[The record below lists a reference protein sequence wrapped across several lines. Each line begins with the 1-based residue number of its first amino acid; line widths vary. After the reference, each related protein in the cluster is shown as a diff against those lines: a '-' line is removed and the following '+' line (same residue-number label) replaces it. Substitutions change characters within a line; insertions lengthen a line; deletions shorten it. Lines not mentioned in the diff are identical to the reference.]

1 MRISVN
7 TLLWQVDF
15 TPAHLSL
22 LPRLKAHGF
31 EGVEVPVFQ
40 PATFDAAAIRKGFAA
55 NGLEMTVCSIVPPGL
70 SLIGDDAGALAKGRQ
85 HLRDVIKVT
94 ADCGARLIAGPLYC
108 PVGYLPG
115 RRRTADEWKRA
126 VESYQSVAGELA
138 ANDITIAIEPLNRFE
153 TFFLNTSADAAA
165 LCDEINLSR
174 VGVSYDTFHSNIEDK
189 GLGAAIRRIGR
200 HVKFVQTSE
209 NDRGTPGSGH
219 VAWQEVI
226 SALREV
232 GYDGWLTIESFA
244 PNLGDFS
251 SAVCI
256 WRDIEPVT
264 DSIAFDGV
272 RFLKQLIN
280 GAT

>member
-1 MRISVN
+1 MKIAVN

-15 TPAHLSL
+15 TPAHLAL
-22 LPRLKAHGF
+22 LPRLKSHGF

-40 PATFDAAAIRKGFAA
+40 PAAFDAAAIRKGFEA
-55 NGLEMTVCSIVPPGL
+55 NGLEIIVCSIVPTGL
-70 SLIGDDAGALAKGRQ
+70 TLIGDDAAARSRGQQ
-85 HLRDVIKVT
+85 HLRDVIKV
-94 ADCGARLIAGPLYC
+94 AGDAGARLIAGPLYC

-115 RRRTADEWKRA
+115 RRRTTDEWKRA
-126 VESYQSVAGELA
+126 VDSYQSVADELA
-138 ANDITIAIEPLNRFE
+138 ANDVTIAIEPLNRFE

-165 LCDEINLSR
+165 LCDDINLPR
-174 VGVSYDTFHSNIEDK
+174 VGVSFDTFHSNIEDK
-189 GLGAAIRRIGR
+189 TSGAAIRRIGR
-200 HVKFVQTSE
+200 HLKFVQTSE

-219 VAWQEVI
+219 VAWREVI
-226 SALREV
+226 AALREV

-264 DSIAFDGV
+264 DSIAFDGIT
-272 RFLKQLIN
+272 FLKSLLS
-280 GAT
+280 GAK

>member
-1 MRISVN
+1 MKLSVN
-7 TLLWQVDF
+7 TLIWQVDF

-40 PATFDAAAIRKGFAA
+40 PAAFDAAAIRKGFEAH
-55 NGLEMTVCSIVPPGL
+55 GLEMTVCSIVPPGL
-70 SLIGDDAGALAKGRQ
+70 SLIGDDAAALSKGRR
-85 HLRDVIKVT
+85 HLRDVIKVA
-94 ADCGARLIAGPLYC
+94 ADAGARLIAGPLYC
-108 PVGYLPG
+108 PVGHLPG
-115 RRRTADEWKRA
+115 RRRTKDEWQRA
-126 VESYQSVAGELA
+126 VETYQSVADDLA
-138 ANDITIAIEPLNRFE
+138 ANDVTIAIEPLNRFE

-189 GLGAAIRRIGR
+189 DLGAAIRCLGR

-219 VAWQEVI
+219 VAWPEVM
-226 SALREV
+226 SALRDV

-251 SAVCI
+251 AAVCI

-272 RFLKQLIN
+272 KFLKRLVS